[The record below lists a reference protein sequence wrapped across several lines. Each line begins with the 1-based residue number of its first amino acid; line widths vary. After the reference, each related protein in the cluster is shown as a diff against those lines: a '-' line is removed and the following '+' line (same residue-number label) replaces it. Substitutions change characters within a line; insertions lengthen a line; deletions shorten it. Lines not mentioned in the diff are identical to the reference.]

1 MPTAPL
7 LEARWVAKR
16 YDARWVLKD
25 LDLAVAPGERVAL
38 LGPSGCGKTTL
49 LNLLGGL
56 DRPDEGQIR
65 FRGEDLAAASPERL
79 ARLRRESLGTVFQ
92 FFHLVPTLTAR
103 ENVELP
109 LQLLGWARPA
119 LEARVAALLEAVGL
133 GPRAEAWPR
142 ELSGGEMQRVAVA
155 RALAARPAL
164 LLADEPTGN
173 LDSASG
179 EAVLALLADLSER
192 SGAALVLV
200 THSPAAAAICHRVIR
215 LKDGRVVGEDR

>member
-1 MPTAPL
+1 ML
-7 LEARWVAKR
+7 LEARGVGKR

-25 LDLAVAPGERVAL
+25 LDLAVEPGERVAL

-56 DRPDEGQIR
+56 DRPDEGR
-65 FRGEDLAAASPERL
+65 TLFRGEDLAAAPPARL

-119 LEARVAALLEAVGL
+119 LEDRVAGLMEAVGL
-133 GPRAEAWPR
+133 GDRASAWPR
-142 ELSGGEMQRVAVA
+142 EMSGGEMQRVAVA

-173 LDSASG
+173 LDSGTG
-179 EAVLALLADLSER
+179 ERVLDLLAALTER
-192 SGAALVLV
+192 EGAALVMV
-200 THSPAAAAICHRVIR
+200 THSDAAASMCHRVVR
-215 LKDGRVVGEDR
+215 MKDGRIVDPAT

>member
-1 MPTAPL
+1 M
-7 LEARWVAKR
+7 LEAIGVGKR

-25 LDLAVAPGERVAL
+25 LDLAVGPGERVAL

-56 DRPDEGQIR
+56 DRPDEGR
-65 FRGEDLAAASPERL
+65 TLFRGEDLAAASPGRL
-79 ARLRRESLGTVFQ
+79 AQLRRESLGTVFQ
-92 FFHLVPTLTAR
+92 FFHLVPTLTAL

-119 LEARVAALLEAVGL
+119 IEARVAELMEAVDL
-133 GPRAEAWPR
+133 RDRAGAWPR
-142 ELSGGEMQRVAVA
+142 EMSGGEMQRVAVA

-179 EAVLALLADLSER
+179 GRVLDLLARLTER
-192 SGAALVLV
+192 EGAALVMV
-200 THSPAAAAICHRVIR
+200 THSDAAASICHRVVR
-215 LKDGRVVGEDR
+215 MKDGRIVDAP

>member
-1 MPTAPL
+1 MAL
-7 LEARWVAKR
+7 LEARQVGR
-16 YDARWVLKD
+16 RFDDRWVLKD
-25 LDLAVAPGERVAL
+25 VDLAVAEGERVAL

-56 DRPDEGQIR
+56 DRPDQGEVR
-65 FRGEDLAAASPERL
+65 WRGEALAGAGPGRL
-79 ARLRRESLGTVFQ
+79 AQLRRESMGTVFQ
-92 FFHLVPTLTAR
+92 LFHLVPTLTAR

-109 LQLLGWARPA
+109 LQLLGWARAAIDP
-119 LEARVAALLEAVGL
+119 RVVELLAAVGL
-133 GPRAEAWPR
+133 TERAGAWPR
-142 ELSGGEMQRVAVA
+142 ELSGDEMQRVAVA
-155 RALAARPAL
+155 RALAARPAM

-179 EAVLALLADLSER
+179 EAVLALLAELSER

-215 LKDGRVVGEDR
+215 LKDGRVVGEGR

>member
-1 MPTAPL
+1 MPL
-7 LEARWVAKR
+7 LEAVGVGKR

-25 LDLAVAPGERVAL
+25 LDLAVEKGERVAL

-56 DRPDEGQIR
+56 DRPDEGR
-65 FRGEDLAAASPERL
+65 TLFRGEDLAAAAPARL
-79 ARLRRESLGTVFQ
+79 ARLRRECLGTVFQ

-119 LEARVAALLEAVGL
+119 LEARVAELMEAVGL
-133 GPRAEAWPR
+133 GDRASAWPR
-142 ELSGGEMQRVAVA
+142 EMSGGEMQRVAVA

-179 EAVLALLADLSER
+179 ERVLDLLAALTER
-192 SGAALVLV
+192 EGAALVMV
-200 THSPAAAAICHRVIR
+200 THSDAAASMCHRVVR
-215 LKDGRVVGEDR
+215 MKDGRIVDPAT

>member
-1 MPTAPL
+1 MNL
-7 LEARWVAKR
+7 LEAKGVGKR

-25 LDLAVAPGERVAL
+25 LDLCVAPGERVAL

-49 LNLLGGL
+49 LNLMGGL
-56 DRPDEGQIR
+56 DRPDEGVIR
-65 FRGEDLAAASPERL
+65 FRGEDLAAAPPPRL

-119 LEARVAALLEAVGL
+119 LEARVAELMAAVGL
-133 GPRAEAWPR
+133 EQRADAWPR
-142 ELSGGEMQRVAVA
+142 EMSGGEMQRVAVA

-179 EAVLALLADLSER
+179 ERVLDLLAALTER
-192 SGAALVLV
+192 EGAALVMV
-200 THSPAAAAICHRVIR
+200 THSDAAASICHRIVR
-215 LKDGRVVGEDR
+215 MKDGRILGETP

>member
-1 MPTAPL
+1 MPL
-7 LEARWVAKR
+7 LEALGVGKR

-56 DRPDEGQIR
+56 DRPDEGRTLFQ
-65 FRGEDLAAASPERL
+65 GEDLAAASPARL
-79 ARLRRESLGTVFQ
+79 ARLRRECLGTVFQ

-103 ENVELP
+103 ENVEMP

-119 LEARVAALLEAVGL
+119 LEARVAELMEAVDL
-133 GPRAEAWPR
+133 GSRAGAWPR
-142 ELSGGEMQRVAVA
+142 EMSGGEMQRVAVA

-179 EAVLALLADLSER
+179 QRVLDLLAALTER
-192 SGAALVLV
+192 EGAALVMV
-200 THSPAAAAICHRVIR
+200 THADAAASICHRVVR
-215 LKDGRVVGEDR
+215 MKDGRILEPAP

>member
-1 MPTAPL
+1 ML
-7 LEARWVAKR
+7 LEARGVGKR

-25 LDLAVAPGERVAL
+25 LDLAVEQGERVAL

-56 DRPDEGQIR
+56 DRPDEGR
-65 FRGEDLAAASPERL
+65 TLFRGEDLAAASPARL

-119 LEARVAALLEAVGL
+119 VEDRVASLMEAVGL
-133 GPRAEAWPR
+133 GDRASAWPR
-142 ELSGGEMQRVAVA
+142 EMSGGEMQRVAVA

-173 LDSASG
+173 LDSGTG
-179 EAVLALLADLSER
+179 ERVLDLLAALTER
-192 SGAALVLV
+192 EGAALVMV
-200 THSPAAAAICHRVIR
+200 THSDAAASMCHRVVR
-215 LKDGRVVGEDR
+215 MKDGRILDPAT